1 MSVVCVECGRLA
13 RTEADLPASHG
24 PGHTV
29 KVGVNV
35 ITATSRASGDGGE
48 QAMRRQAR
56 WGFELVEEPR
66 AVWLV
71 RRLDDGVMSVSSTLY
86 TAMIDAIASFGL
98 PWDMD
103 MVLHGGASIAGQLFR
118 SGATLI
124 FAPVATGPCDAIP
137 SLQREFV
144 SMIEL
149 VITDE
154 SITQEVNSGPW
165 RR

>member
-13 RTEADLPASHG
+13 RTEADLPADHV

-29 KVGVNV
+29 KVGVHV
-35 ITATSRASGDGGE
+35 VPTTSRASGDGGE
-48 QAMRRQAR
+48 QAMRRQSR

-71 RRLDDGVMSVSSTLY
+71 RRLEDGVLSVGGTLY
-86 TAMIDAIASFGL
+86 TALIDAISSFGL

-103 MVLHGGASIAGQLFR
+103 LALLGESSISGQLFET
-118 SGATLI
+118 GATLI
-124 FAPVATGPCDAIP
+124 FTPVSVGPCDDIL

-144 SMIEL
+144 SMVDL

-154 SITQEVNSGPW
+154 EITDKVDTGPW